1 MKRLEYDDENCV
13 KRITRIFSDYTFLE
27 EGIAPG
33 EMQAKCISFSK
44 SMHDPLQFI
53 Y

>member
-13 KRITRIFSDYTFLE
+13 KRITRIFSDYTFQ
-27 EGIAPG
+27 GIAPG